1 MKTVIEARRI
11 ECKSIDFKV
20 SQEIWDNMQ
29 GYDLVNYLTVNESYY
44 LASKKKKE
52 KGELFRKLQ
61 IPQIL
66 GFYKCRQGKLW
77 LIHCYNYT
85 YYSEYSDIFHKLYGM
100 IRVQKIL
107 KYFNCRITM
116 FISTTAVDGVIS
128 AGARKHILI
137 SQDDRIIFAQ
147 AKSESV
153 SLRHCSIRNIL
164 SPLYIFGGL
173 YEISDK

>member
-1 MKTVIEARRI
+1 
-11 ECKSIDFKV
+11 
-20 SQEIWDNMQ
+20 
-29 GYDLVNYLTVNESYY
+29 
-44 LASKKKKE
+44 
-52 KGELFRKLQ
+52 
-61 IPQIL
+61 
-66 GFYKCRQGKLW
+66 
-77 LIHCYNYT
+77 
-85 YYSEYSDIFHKLYGM
+85 
-100 IRVQKIL
+100 
-107 KYFNCRITM
+107 M

-173 YEISDK
+173 YEISGK